1 VRVRI
6 SLLAALALNAA
17 AQRAEL
23 SLGRAAGDDRCIL
36 QKTGILFETSEREL
50 FGRVVAGPVRPADRL
65 TVEWVAP
72 DGAAAQSADY
82 TDLPAAPRLCLLS
95 RLPVAGFPPA
105 SAPGAWT
112 LRVSLNG
119 KRLASK
125 PFTLKDAF
133 ASARVSIAS
142 AAPGREENGT
152 LELTLLGSG
161 FDGGAVVHIARFT
174 PAGGWK
180 YLAAELPSS
189 VQPDRLTV
197 RTRKLEPG
205 EYIAVIR
212 SADGALS
219 APARFIVPTGR
230 TYRMPTPPA
239 ERWVVT
245 QRPYGPFSHWNR
257 SLHAWDIA
265 PRNGRYVVAMRAGI
279 AYTHDLGLGRTPNRR
294 SFGNYITIDHGDGE
308 YSHYAHLATRTF
320 LVRNG
325 ERVEQG
331 QPLAA
336 VGNSG
341 YSLGANGGYHV
352 HVHVTRAP
360 AIAAQSIPFA
370 FDETPAAQPI
380 AATAANGNET
390 RGSVQ
395 TAQWWTGLLAV
406 PAGAASLRV
415 QLLWDGAGA
424 DLDLH
429 LVSPSG
435 THYGWYGRHD
445 GYSGSIAHPEQFD
458 IPAPEPGKWRIAVQG
473 VRGTGGATDFRIR
486 SEIRAPDARPAV
498 ARREEQRP

>member
-1 VRVRI
+1 VPVRLF
-6 SLLAALALNAA
+6 LLAALALSAA
-17 AQRAEL
+17 AQHAEL
-23 SLGRAAGDDRCIL
+23 SIGTSAGDDRCVL
-36 QKTGILFETSEREL
+36 QKSNILFETSEREL
-50 FGRVVAGPVRPADRL
+50 FGRIVAGPARPADRL

-72 DGAAAQSADY
+72 DGSVSESAGY
-82 TDLPAAPRLCLLS
+82 TDLPPAPRFCLLT
-95 RLPVAGFPPA
+95 RLSVAGFPPA
-105 SAPGAWT
+105 SAPGLWT

-119 KRLASK
+119 KPLASK
-125 PFTLKDAF
+125 PFTLKNAF
-133 ASARVSIAS
+133 AGARISITS

-180 YLAAELPSS
+180 YLAAEFPSS
-189 VQPDRLTV
+189 VQPGRMTV

-212 SADGALS
+212 SADGTLS
-219 APARFIVPTGR
+219 APARFIISTGR
-230 TYRMPTPPA
+230 AYRMPTPPG

-265 PRNGRYVVAMRAGI
+265 PQNGRYVVAMRAGI

-320 LVRNG
+320 LVRSG
-325 ERVEQG
+325 EHVEQG
-331 QPLAA
+331 QPLAV

-352 HVHVTRAP
+352 HVHVTRTP
-360 AIAAQSIPFA
+360 PIAAQSIPFT
-370 FDETPAAQPI
+370 FDETSPAPPVVAK
-380 AATAANGNET
+380 ADGGDET

-395 TAQWWTGLLAV
+395 TAQWWTELVAV
-406 PAGAASLRV
+406 PARASNMRV
-415 QLLWDGAGA
+415 QLLWDGAEA

-435 THYGWYGRHD
+435 THYGWYGLRD

-473 VRGTGGATDFRIR
+473 VRGTGSATDFRIR
-486 SEIRAPDARPAV
+486 TEIRSPAARPSI
-498 ARREEQRP
+498 ARRP